1 MFKKIEENNHDIPI
15 LNEEMK
21 LLFNKINENQEN
33 MNFSNGNIKKD
44 FSKYFLECLKILYEK
59 SKVVKTKKMNDIE
72 KMFLKKK
79 LN

>member
-1 MFKKIEENNHDIPI
+1 MHEILI

-21 LLFNKINENQEN
+21 LMFNKINENQEN

-59 SKVVKTKKMNDIE
+59 SKIVKTKYI
-72 KMFLKKK
+72 
-79 LN
+79 